1 MIDLNKEYKT
11 QGGQKVKLMGIH
23 KDAVIGIILWD
34 SSDASTAKWGLE
46 NGIWWANDSQYNLV
60 EVKQP
65 IEHTIW
71 VNVYEWGFS
80 RYTFTTKEAADEDAQ
95 DGVLDCI
102 EVNYNSVK

>member
-60 EVKQP
+60 EVKHP
-65 IEHTIW
+65 ITHSAW
-71 VNVYEWGFS
+71 VNVYENGFS
-80 RYTFTTKEAADEDAQ
+80 RYTHLTRESADIDAQ
-95 DGVLDCI
+95 EGRLDCI
-102 EVNYNSVK
+102 ELKYETII